1 VAEQPL
7 AIRAL
12 LQVQISQQ
20 LLQQGVVAAE
30 VLVVDNLLE
39 VAVAALVLIVQFLED
54 VELLDKVILAVLL
67 IQML

>member
-1 VAEQPL
+1 
-7 AIRAL
+7 
-12 LQVQISQQ
+12 
-20 LLQQGVVAAE
+20 VVAVE
-30 VLVVDNLLE
+30 VLVADNLLE